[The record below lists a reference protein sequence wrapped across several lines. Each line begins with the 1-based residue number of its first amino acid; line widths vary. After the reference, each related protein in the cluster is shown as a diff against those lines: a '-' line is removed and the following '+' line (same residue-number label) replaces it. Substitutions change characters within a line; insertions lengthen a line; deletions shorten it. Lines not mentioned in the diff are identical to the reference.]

1 MNNSYIQESTLITS
15 IWHENIHEYLS
26 PNIVQI
32 ANASGNEKK
41 IYDNLSIRQ
50 VLKGFLKLLTIK
62 NNGERRR
69 FDRTS
74 VIIE

>member
-1 MNNSYIQESTLITS
+1 MQKSTLITS
-15 IWHENIHEYLS
+15 IWHENIHEYFS
-26 PNIVQI
+26 TNIVQN

-41 IYDNLSIRQ
+41 YVNLSIRQ

-62 NNGERRR
+62 SNGERRR